1 MAYRYLFGPVN
12 SRRLGRSLGVD
23 LVPPKVC
30 PLDCVYCESG
40 RTTVLTAAR
49 GEYVPTA
56 AVLAE
61 LDDCL
66 GRQPALDYLTFSGA
80 GEPTLHNG
88 LGTII
93 AHLKQHHPQY
103 RLALITNGTLLG
115 DAALRQEIIACDLI
129 VPSLDAATDA
139 VMARLNRPVAGLTAA
154 AHIDGLTALR
164 AEHRG
169 QFWLEIFIV
178 PGVNDTAAELAAL
191 AAAAARIR
199 PDRIQLNA
207 LDRPAPE
214 PWVQAA
220 DAAWLAHLAQGFP
233 GTVDIIARPAMP
245 PAGAA
250 KVTAAQVLDVLRRR
264 PCTVDDLSRG
274 LRANPAQVT
283 GIIHNLLADGVITGE
298 QQARGTFYRLT

>member
-30 PLDCVYCESG
+30 SLDCAYCESG
-40 RTTVLTAAR
+40 RTTMLTAVR

-66 GRQPALDYLTFSGA
+66 GRQPALDYVTFSGA
-80 GEPTLHNG
+80 GEPTLHRD

-93 AHLKQHHPQY
+93 AHLKRYHPQY
-103 RLALITNGTLLG
+103 RLALLTNGTLLG
-115 DAALRQEIIACDLI
+115 DAALRQEILTCDLI
-129 VPSLDAATDA
+129 IPSLDAATDA

-154 AHIDGLTALR
+154 AHIDGLVALR
-164 AEHRG
+164 TEYRG
-169 QFWLEIFIV
+169 QFWLEIFIL

-207 LDRPAPE
+207 LDRPAPDA
-214 PWVQAA
+214 WVQAA
-220 DAAWLAHLAQGFP
+220 EAGLLARLAPRFA
-233 GTVDIIARPAMP
+233 GTVDIIARPAAP
-245 PAGAA
+245 PAGQTGVSAA
-250 KVTAAQVLDVLRRR
+250 EMLEVLRRR
-264 PCTVDDLSRG
+264 PCTADDLVRG
-274 LRANPAQVT
+274 LHADRAQVM
-283 GIIHNLLADGVITGE
+283 GIIHNLLTDGVITGE
-298 QQARGTFYRLT
+298 QQARGTFYRLS

>member
-1 MAYRYLFGPVN
+1 MAYRFLFGPVN

-23 LVPPKVC
+23 LVPAKVC
-30 PLDCVYCESG
+30 SLDCVYCESG
-40 RTTVLTAAR
+40 QTTTLTAAR

-61 LDDCL
+61 LDECL
-66 GRQPALDYLTFSGA
+66 GRQPALDYVTFSGA
-80 GEPTLHNG
+80 GEPTLHRD

-103 RLALITNGTLLG
+103 RLALLTNGTLLA
-115 DAALRQEIIACDLI
+115 DAALRQEILACDLI
-129 VPSLDAATDA
+129 IPSLDAATDA
-139 VMARLNRPVAGLTAA
+139 VMARLNRPVAGLIAA
-154 AHIDGLTALR
+154 AQIDGLAVLR
-164 AEHRG
+164 DEYRG
-169 QFWLEIFIV
+169 QLWLEIFIV

-220 DAAWLAHLAQGFP
+220 TAADLVRCARYFSGP
-233 GTVDIIARPAMP
+233 VDIVARPAAAA
-245 PAGAA
+245 AGTRPV
-250 KVTAAQVLDVLRRR
+250 KAAQVLDVLRRR
-264 PCTVDDLSRG
+264 PGTLDDLVSG
-274 LRANPAQVT
+274 LHAEREQVMS
-283 GIIHNLLADGVITGE
+283 IIHNLLADGVITGE
-298 QQARGTFYRLT
+298 QQARGTFYRLS